1 MTHRLA
7 PLHRMIAALAL
18 AAAAMPA
25 LAQRE
30 AAGREGDDPGYR
42 DAYKRGFDQGYR
54 KGLDEGYADGYRKG
68 LDEGRPVIAPP
79 PPPPPPPRHTIMVNR
94 ATYGAGGR
102 RCDASR
108 AVGNVAN
115 GQVAVSVEAN
125 NDLCGDPAREV
136 RKRLEVEYQCG
147 RVGKKA
153 FANERDS
160 VYLDCR

>member
-1 MTHRLA
+1 
-7 PLHRMIAALAL
+7 MIALACAL
-18 AAAAMPA
+18 AATAMPA

-30 AAGREGDDPGYR
+30 APRDNDDPGYR
-42 DAYKRGFDQGYR
+42 DAYRRGF
-54 KGLDEGYADGYRKG
+54 DEGYAQGYRKG

-79 PPPPPPPRHTIMVNR
+79 PPPPPPPPRHTIVVNR

-108 AVGNVAN
+108 AVANIAN
-115 GQVAVSVEAN
+115 GQVSVYVEAS

-136 RKRLEVEYQCG
+136 RKRLEVDYQCG
-147 RVGKKA
+147 RVGKRA

>member
-1 MTHRLA
+1 MTHRPK
-7 PLHRMIAALAL
+7 PLYRMIVIGFALAMS
-18 AAAAMPA
+18 AIPA

-30 AAGREGDDPGYR
+30 APRENDDPGYR
-42 DAYKRGFDQGYR
+42 EAYRRGFDQGYR

-94 ATYGAGGR
+94 ASYGAGGR

-108 AVGNVAN
+108 AVGNIAN
-115 GQVAVSVEAN
+115 GQVAVSVEAS

-136 RKRLEVEYQCG
+136 RKRLEVDYQCG
-147 RVGKKA
+147 RVGKRA

>member
-1 MTHRLA
+1 MTHRLK
-7 PLHRMIAALAL
+7 PLHRIIAVGFALGL
-18 AAAAMPA
+18 AAIPA

-30 AAGREGDDPGYR
+30 APRENDDPGYR
-42 DAYKRGFDQGYR
+42 EAYRRGFDDGYAKGYR
-54 KGLDEGYADGYRKG
+54 KGLDEGQPA
-68 LDEGRPVIAPP
+68 IA

-108 AVGNVAN
+108 AVGNIAN
-115 GQVAVSVEAN
+115 GQVAVSVEAS

-147 RVGKKA
+147 RVGKRA